1 MVTVTGLTASGVGVR
16 YGGVVALDGVEIG
29 VPCGEVVGLIGPN
42 GAGKTTFI
50 DAVTGFVRCTGAIH
64 LIGEDITTWA
74 PHQRVRAGLSR
85 TFQTV
90 DLFDELTI
98 LENLAVVMAG
108 RDPDRLP
115 AQPADILEQFGL
127 TDDADRYPDEL
138 SNGRRRLAGLARSL
152 MARPRVLLLDEPAAG
167 LDSNET
173 TELVAPLRRLA
184 ADAGIGILL
193 VDHDVDFIAG
203 TCSSTYALDFGR
215 IIASGPTAA
224 VLDSPQVHAAYL
236 GDLEWHED
244 GAGVRA

>member
-1 MVTVTGLTASGVGVR
+1 MSVLLRTDALSKSFGSLAAVR
-16 YGGVVALDGVEIG
+16 DVSLAFNAGEIHAI
-29 VPCGEVVGLIGPN
+29 IGPN

-64 LIGEDITTWA
+64 LIGQDITTWA